1 MPTDERITA
10 YIAKAAPFAQPILTH
25 VRSLVHDAVPDAGET
40 IKWGMPFFEVQRRPL
55 AMMAAFKGHA
65 GLGIFDGTPMGTG
78 EGMGQF
84 GRLTSIADLP
94 DAAVLHA
101 RLLEAAQLA
110 AAGKPAMRRPSAP
123 KPALT
128 MPDDLA
134 AALAAEPAAEARFS
148 ALTPGTQREYLE
160 WVLGAK
166 QLATRM
172 KRIGTTIEQVAAGKK
187 LNWRYENC

>member
-10 YIAKAAPFAQPILTH
+10 YIAKAAPFAQPILEH
-25 VRSLVHDAVPDAGET
+25 VRTLVHAAVPEATET
-40 IKWGMPFFEVQRRPL
+40 IKWGMPFFEHQRRPL

-65 GLGIFDGTPMGTG
+65 GFGIFDGSPMGKG

-84 GRLTSIADLP
+84 GKLTSVADLP
-94 DAAVLHA
+94 EAAALHA
-101 RLLEAAQLA
+101 RLLEAAKLA
-110 AAGKPAMRRPSAP
+110 SAGEPAMRRQSAP
-123 KPALT
+123 KPALA

-134 AALAAEPAAEARFS
+134 AALAAVPAAEAGF
-148 ALTPGTQREYLE
+148 AVLTPGAQREYLE

-166 QLATRM
+166 QAATRA
-172 KRIGTTIEQVAAGKK
+172 KRIATTVDQIAGGKN

>member
-10 YIAKAAPFAQPILTH
+10 YIAKAAPFARPIHEH
-25 VRSLVHDAVPDAGET
+25 VRTLVHAAVPEATET
-40 IKWGMPFFEVQRRPL
+40 IKWGMPFFEHQRRPL

-65 GLGIFDGTPMGTG
+65 GLGIFDGTPMGKG

-84 GRLTSIADLP
+84 GKLTDVADLP
-94 DAAVLHA
+94 DDTVLTDRLQAAVT
-101 RLLEAAQLA
+101 LA
-110 AAGKPAMRRPSAP
+110 AAGKPAMRPRAAP
-123 KPALT
+123 KPALA

-134 AALAAEPAAEARFS
+134 SALAAVPAAKAGFA
-148 ALTPGTQREYLE
+148 ALTPGAQREYLE

-166 QLATRM
+166 QAATRA
-172 KRIGTTIEQVAAGKK
+172 KRIATTVDQIAEGKK

>member
-1 MPTDERITA
+1 MPHDDRITA
-10 YIAKAAPFAQPILTH
+10 YIAKAAPFARPILDH
-25 VRSLVHDAVPDAGET
+25 IRALVHAAVPEASET
-40 IKWGMPFFEVQRRPL
+40 IKWGMPFFEHQRRPL

-65 GLGIFDGTPMGTG
+65 GLGIFDGTPMAKG

-84 GRLTSIADLP
+84 GKLTGVADLP
-94 DAAVLHA
+94 GDTVLTDCLRAAST
-101 RLLEAAQLA
+101 LA
-110 AAGKPAMRRPSAP
+110 AAGKPAMRRQSAP
-123 KPALT
+123 KPALA

-134 AALAAEPAAEARFS
+134 AALTAVADAKAGFA
-148 ALTPGTQREYLE
+148 ALTPGAQREYLE

-172 KRIGTTIEQVAAGKK
+172 KRIGTTVEQVAAGKK

>member
-10 YIAKAAPFAQPILTH
+10 YIAKAAPFARPILEYL
-25 VRSLVHDAVPDAGET
+25 RALVHAAVPEATET
-40 IKWGMPFFEVQRRPL
+40 IKWGMPFFEHQRRPL

-65 GLGIFDGTPMGTG
+65 GLGIFDGSPMAKGD
-78 EGMGQF
+78 GMGQF
-84 GRLTSIADLP
+84 GRLTSVADLP
-94 DAAVLHA
+94 DAAVVHA

-134 AALAAEPAAEARFS
+134 AALAAEPAAEVRFS
-148 ALTPGTQREYLE
+148 ALTPGAQREYLE

-166 QLATRM
+166 QMATRM
-172 KRIGTTIEQVAAGKK
+172 KRIGTSVEQVAAGKK